1 MDEERARSD
10 RVLPT
15 SRILGAAIV
24 PFLVVAFLV
33 LYPRPTDTQDWFAW
47 TIRPTMTPMVLGS
60 AYLGG
65 AWFFVRVVRAD
76 RWHTVRIGFIPVTV
90 FASCLGLATIIHW
103 DKFNHG
109 HVAFWL
115 WAGLYFT
122 TPFLVLGAYL
132 WNQTTSP
139 PASPDELRVTTVARS
154 LMAATGIAAVGLGA
168 YLYLVPVRAIT
179 IWPWA
184 LTPLTARVMGAVL
197 LLGIAGILAAIDARW
212 SSCTVMIDVARIM
225 IALILVAAVRA
236 HDEFDTS
243 RPLTWLL
250 GIGLT
255 AVLIGATALDLSMR
269 HRASG
274 AAPRE
279 PAADAVGRYRL
290 STRPE
295 TTDP

>member
-1 MDEERARSD
+1 MDERAARSD
-10 RVLPT
+10 EVLRT
-15 SRILGAAIV
+15 SRILAAAIV
-24 PFLVVAFLV
+24 PFLIVAFLV
-33 LYPRPTDTQDWFAW
+33 LYPVPTDTQRWFAW

-65 AWFFVRVVRAD
+65 AWFFIQVVRAH
-76 RWHTVRIGFIPVTV
+76 RWHTVRIGFIPVML
-90 FASCLGLATIIHW
+90 FASCLGIATIIHW
-103 DKFNHG
+103 DKFNHA

-122 TPFLVLGAYL
+122 TPFLVLGAYVR
-132 WNQTTSP
+132 NQTTAP
-139 PASPDELRVTTVARS
+139 PPTPTELRVTTLARTA
-154 LMAATGIAAVGLGA
+154 MAATGVAAVGLGA
-168 YLYLVPVRAIT
+168 YLFVFPARAIT
-179 IWPWA
+179 VWPWA

-197 LLGIAGILAAIDARW
+197 LLGVAGILAAMDARW

-255 AVLIGATALDLSMR
+255 GVVIGATALDLSMR
-269 HRASG
+269 HRAAGTEAVDSTV
-274 AAPRE
+274 APVRQ
-279 PAADAVGRYRL
+279 PRP

-295 TTDP
+295 TIDP